1 MLAVAT
7 AVALD
12 ATLNAHQFVTV
23 DAVNVAA
30 VGHDAVNVELLTVTV
45 CAHLF
50 TVNDTVFVHVL

>member
-7 AVALD
+7 LVALD

-45 CAHLF
+45 
-50 TVNDTVFVHVL
+50 